1 MLICIGIY
9 FFIVNCICSIPELF
23 KTILDITATSDIN
36 KIKIYNVLITMLF
49 LISSSKILYSKV
61 QNILVS
67 KKEKTK
73 SSFLNEMYETF
84 ISINDLIKAIPK
96 RTFLFSV
103 YLVIIIG
110 SIQVKNS
117 QSILNWEFVICFSI
131 AMESLLKYAKEEIK
145 ELMQYGERVYGNK

>member
-23 KTILDITATSDIN
+23 KTILDLTATSDIN
-36 KIKIYNVLITMLF
+36 KIKTYNVLITMLF
-49 LISSSKILYSKV
+49 LILSSKILYSKA

-73 SSFLNEMYETF
+73 SSFLNEIYETF

-103 YLVIIIG
+103 YLVIIIE

-131 AMESLLKYAKEEIK
+131 AMESLLLYAKIEIY
-145 ELMQYGERVYGNK
+145 ELMQYVPRVYGNK